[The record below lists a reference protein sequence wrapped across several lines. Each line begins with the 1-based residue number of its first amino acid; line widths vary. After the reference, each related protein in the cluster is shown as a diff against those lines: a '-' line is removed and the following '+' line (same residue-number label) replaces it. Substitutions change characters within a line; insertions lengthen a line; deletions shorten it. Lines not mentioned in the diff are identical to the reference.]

1 MIDGSLKTVL
11 DEEKISKVLIENSV
25 EKLNGNKRLYIFSD
39 HCDSRKPYSKKLE
52 NIGKVRDLNG
62 NIINGFTTLGS
73 VILDENHKNLTLSNI
88 SVQSNREPTFLT
100 KKELEDYNKGKIKNK
115 ERVKEIAKMIEDE
128 SYHNMSTVLY
138 KHLVQHKQTKPNK
151 MV

>member
-1 MIDGSLKTVL
+1 LIDGSLNSVL
-11 DEEKISKVLIENSV
+11 DNEKISKVLIENSV

-39 HCDSRKPYSKKLE
+39 HCDIRKPYSSKLE

-100 KKELEDYNKGKIKNK
+100 KAEQENYTQGKIKNK
-115 ERVKEIAKMIEDE
+115 QRVKEIAKLIKDDTYVH
-128 SYHNMSTVLY
+128 SYTNTLKSKV
-138 KHLVQHKQTKPNK
+138 
-151 MV
+151 